1 MEMYSNL
8 GYKKLPHIIL
18 LVLFLVVFCTS
29 CKESE
34 NSPAILPETMVLQN
48 GLLID
53 GNSSAPIENGIILIE
68 DGYIK
73 YVGQDTNLTIPEN
86 SKIIDLSGKMIL
98 PGMINAH
105 VHSGY
110 DAANLKEWAKAGVT
124 TVRDLGNFSD
134 TPAEAYARRDKL
146 LKNNENARLV
156 AAGPIVTT
164 VGGYG
169 NYEVSSPADAQQK
182 ILYLIESGA
191 DFIKIA
197 IEDDLQGRQWPMLS
211 QDEANIIVQTAHDN
225 GLPVAAHISRSN
237 HLEMAI
243 NAGVNDMAHMI
254 VDELSVNNILEMVD
268 KNIFWVPTLELWKGV
283 SEMYGLNWDRIA
295 ISNLRK
301 FVNSGGN
308 VALGTDF
315 DGYTCE
321 FDLGMP
327 VTEIGLMQEAG
338 MTNMQIIV
346 AGTRNAAI
354 VCNRGK
360 EIGTIE
366 EGKIADILILN
377 DNPIEDIDALTDVFM
392 VIHNGAIIRQ
402 TD

>member
-1 MEMYSNL
+1 MHSNY
-8 GYKKLPHIIL
+8 YKKLPYLIL
-18 LVLFLVVFCTS
+18 LVAFLIVFCTA
-29 CKESE
+29 CQEAE
-34 NSPAILPETMVLQN
+34 NPPVILPETMVLRN

-53 GNSSAPIENGIILIE
+53 GNGAVPIENGVILIE
-68 DGYIK
+68 DGYLK
-73 YVGQDTNLTIPEN
+73 YVGQETNLTIPADC
-86 SKIIDLSGKMIL
+86 KIIDLSGKTIL

-110 DAANLKEWAKAGVT
+110 DTDNLREWAQAGVT
-124 TVRDLGNFSD
+124 TVRDLGNYRYS
-134 TPAEAYARRDKL
+134 PVEAYARRDQL
-146 LKNNENARLV
+146 LENNEYARLV
-156 AAGPIVTT
+156 AAGPLVTT

-169 NYEVSSPADAQQK
+169 SYAVSSPADAQQK
-182 ILYLIESGA
+182 MLDLIASGA
-191 DFIKIA
+191 DIIKIA
-197 IEDDLQGRQWPMLS
+197 IEDDLQGRLWPMVS

-225 GLPVAAHISRSN
+225 GLPVAAHISRSS
-237 HLEMAI
+237 HLAMAI
-243 NAGVNDMAHMI
+243 SAGVDDVAHMI
-254 VDELSVNNILEMVD
+254 VDELSANDILAIVAKD
-268 KNIFWVPTLELWKGV
+268 IFWVPTLELWQGV
-283 SEMYGLNWDRIA
+283 SEMYGLNWDSIT
-295 ISNLRK
+295 ISNLGK
-301 FVNSGGN
+301 FVNSGGK

-327 VTEIGLMQEAG
+327 VTEIGLMQAAG

-366 EGKIADILILN
+366 AGKIADILILN

-402 TD
+402 SD

>member
-1 MEMYSNL
+1 MHSNY
-8 GYKKLPHIIL
+8 YKKLPYLIL
-18 LVLFLVVFCTS
+18 LVAFLIVFCTA
-29 CKESE
+29 CQEAE
-34 NSPAILPETMVLQN
+34 NPPVILPETMVLRN

-53 GNSSAPIENGIILIE
+53 GNGAVPIENGVILIE
-68 DGYIK
+68 DGYLK
-73 YVGQDTNLTIPEN
+73 YVGQETNLTIPADC
-86 SKIIDLSGKMIL
+86 KIIDLSGKTIL

-110 DAANLKEWAKAGVT
+110 DTDNLREWAKAGVT
-124 TVRDLGNFSD
+124 TVRDLGNYRYS
-134 TPAEAYARRDKL
+134 PVEAYARRDQFL
-146 LKNNENARLV
+146 ENNEYARLV
-156 AAGPIVTT
+156 AAGPLVTT

-169 NYEVSSPADAQQK
+169 SYAVSSPADAQQK
-182 ILYLIESGA
+182 MLDLIASGA
-191 DFIKIA
+191 DIIKIA
-197 IEDDLQGRQWPMLS
+197 IEDDLQGRLWPMVS

-225 GLPVAAHISRSN
+225 GLPVAAHISRSS
-237 HLEMAI
+237 HLAMAI
-243 NAGVNDMAHMI
+243 SAGVDDVAHMI
-254 VDELSVNNILEMVD
+254 VDELSANDILAIVAKD
-268 KNIFWVPTLELWKGV
+268 IFWVPTLELWQGV
-283 SEMYGLNWDRIA
+283 SEMYGLNWDSIT
-295 ISNLRK
+295 ISNLGK
-301 FVNSGGN
+301 FVNSGGK

-327 VTEIGLMQEAG
+327 VTEIGLMQAAG

-366 EGKIADILILN
+366 AGKIADILILN

-402 TD
+402 SD